1 MIVIKIC
8 ACLLKFAG
16 YEKGRNINM
25 RILAE
30 ETMALIV
37 DIQEKLI
44 PVIKDK
50 EDCIRNVKLL
60 LEGFTLLQIP
70 FIVTQQYTKGLGMT
84 IPEIR
89 DRVDNFQ
96 YLDKISFSCYEDR
109 RIKEEIDK
117 LKKKNII
124 LCGAEAHICVQQ
136 TAVDL
141 RAAGYNVIAVTN
153 CIGSR
158 KAEDKEAALK
168 RYEYEGIINAT
179 YESILFELTRKAGSD
194 TFKAISALIK

>member
-1 MIVIKIC
+1 
-8 ACLLKFAG
+8 
-16 YEKGRNINM
+16 M

-30 ETMALIV
+30 ESMALLV
-37 DIQEKLI
+37 DIQEKLV
-44 PVIKDK
+44 PVVKDR
-50 EDCIRNVKLL
+50 EACVRNITLL
-60 LEGFTLLQIP
+60 LEGFKLLQIP
-70 FIVTQQYTKGLGMT
+70 FLVTQQYTRGLGMT
-84 IPEIR
+84 IPEVK

-96 YLDKISFSCYEDR
+96 YLEKISFSCYEDS

-117 LKKKNII
+117 LQKKNII

-136 TAVDL
+136 TAIDL

-158 KAEDKEAALK
+158 KTEDKEAALK
-168 RYEYEGIINAT
+168 RYEYEGIIAAT